1 METQSAAQKPQPVVT
16 AVNLLWVSLA
26 VGLVKMLMGFS
37 NLSGMAAAAF
47 TNFILIFTFALIAFL
62 IFKISAG
69 RNWARI
75 TFLVMFIIGVLPT
88 LPIVLGEFSR
98 SAVVGA
104 LSAAQIGLQVYAL
117 FLLFTQPG
125 SSWFRKVVPA

>member
-1 METQSAAQKPQPVVT
+1 METVPASQKPQVIVT
-16 AVNLLWVSLA
+16 AINLLWASLA
-26 VGLVKMLMGFS
+26 VGLVKMLMDFS
-37 NLSGMAAAAF
+37 NLTAVAPAAF
-47 TNFILIFTFALIAFL
+47 TNFVLIFTFALIGFL

-104 LSAAQIGLQVYAL
+104 LSVAQIGLQVYAL

-125 SSWFRKVVPA
+125 SSWFRKVLPA

>member
-26 VGLVKMLMGFS
+26 VGLVKMLMDFS

-62 IFKISAG
+62 IFKIYAG

-104 LSAAQIGLQVYAL
+104 LSVAQIGLQVYAL

>member
-1 METQSAAQKPQPVVT
+1 METVAAPQKPQAVVT
-16 AVNLLWVSLA
+16 AINLLWASLA
-26 VGLVKMLMGFS
+26 VGLVKMLLDFS
-37 NLSGMAAAAF
+37 NLSAVAPAAF
-47 TNFILIFTFALIAFL
+47 TNFVLIFTFALIGFL

-75 TFLVMFIIGVLPT
+75 TFLVMFVIGVLPT
-88 LPIVLGEFSR
+88 LPFVLGEFSR

-104 LSAAQIGLQVYAL
+104 LSVAQIGLQVYAL

>member
-1 METQSAAQKPQPVVT
+1 METQSAAQKPRPIVT
-16 AVNLLWVSLA
+16 AVNLLWASLA
-26 VGLVKMLMGFS
+26 VGLVKMLMDFS
-37 NLSGMAAAAF
+37 NLSTVAPAAF
-47 TNFILIFTFALIAFL
+47 TNFILVFTFALSGFL

-75 TFLVMFIIGVLPT
+75 TFLVLFIIGVLPA
-88 LPIVLGEFSR
+88 LPIVFGEFSR

-104 LSAAQIGLQVYAL
+104 LSVAQIGLQVYAL

-125 SSWFRKVVPA
+125 SGWFRKAVPV